1 MAAATTRV
9 ATNATE
15 QRSSAAIVAS
25 AREAQQLWA
34 RNSIRN
40 RLKIIRKVRDR
51 LATDASQLVD
61 AFPPD
66 LIRSRADS
74 LTTEILPLAE
84 ACRFLEMLAP
94 SILASKRLSN
104 EGRPFW
110 LRCVQIAVHREP
122 HGVVLI
128 IGPSNYPL
136 FLAATQALQALAAG
150 NAVLLKPGR
159 GASKV
164 LGEFSRRLR
173 EAGLPDGLFT
183 LLDEEVEAATI
194 ALRNGVDLVALT
206 GSVDSG
212 KAVLREAAEQVIPA
226 IVELSGQD
234 PVFVR
239 TDADLDKAVSAI
251 AFGAKLNGGETC
263 IAPRRIFVDAAI
275 AEDFRRKLGQAK
287 ANLSSIPVVTVR
299 SDEEAVYL
307 ASQSPYALG
316 ATIFGEEQA
325 ASKFAK
331 QLRAGVVVINDM
343 IVPTADPRVSFGGR
357 GWSGFGSTR
366 GAEGLLQMTTPKVVV
381 VQRAK
386 RFRHLEPP
394 PANAEALFVAYL
406 EAKHRIGR
414 RRRWKGWQTLI
425 KQVLQTRKGVNESQ

>member
-1 MAAATTRV
+1 MAAATTTV
-9 ATNATE
+9 AT
-15 QRSSAAIVAS
+15 SAAEKHSIADLVAN
-25 AREAQQLWA
+25 AREAQRQWG

-51 LATDASQLVD
+51 IAADALRLAA
-61 AFPPD
+61 AFPPV
-66 LIRSRADS
+66 LVRSRADS
-74 LTTEILPLAE
+74 LTTEIIPLAE
-84 ACRFLEMLAP
+84 ACRFLELQAG

-104 EGRPFW
+104 KGRVFW
-110 LRCVQIAVHREP
+110 LGRVQIDVHREP

-164 LGEFSRRLR
+164 LGAFSSHLA
-173 EAGLPDGLFT
+173 EAGVPDGLFT
-183 LLDEEVEAATI
+183 LLAEEVEAAIT
-194 ALRNGVDLVALT
+194 ALRSGVDLVALT
-206 GSVDSG
+206 GSVNSG
-212 KAVLREAAEQVIPA
+212 KAVLREAAENMIPA

-239 TDADLDKAVSAI
+239 ADADLEKAVSAI
-251 AFGAKLNGGETC
+251 AFGAEMNGGNTC
-263 IAPRRIFVDAAI
+263 IAPRRIFVDGAVAD
-275 AEDFRRKLGQAK
+275 DFRRKFDQAN
-287 ANLSSIPVVTVR
+287 ASLSSIPVTAVK

-307 ASQSPYALG
+307 ASQNPYALG
-316 ATIFGEEQA
+316 ATIFGEEHA
-325 ASKFAK
+325 ARKLAK
-331 QLRAGVVVINDM
+331 QIRAGVVVINDTV
-343 IVPTADPRVSFGGR
+343 VPTADPRVSFGGR

-386 RFRHLEPP
+386 RLRHLESPP
-394 PANAEALFVAYL
+394 LNSEALFLAYL
-406 EAKHRIGR
+406 EAKHRSGGQ
-414 RRRWKGWQTLI
+414 RRWKGWQTLI
-425 KQVLQTRKGVNESQ
+425 KQVLQTRKGVNDRQ

>member
-15 QRSSAAIVAS
+15 QRSIAAIVAS

-61 AFPPD
+61 AFPSD

-84 ACRFLEMLAP
+84 ACRFLEIRAP

-104 EGRPFW
+104 EGRPLW
-110 LRCVQIAVHREP
+110 LRRVQIAVHREP

-173 EAGLPDGLFT
+173 EAGLPFGLFT
-183 LLDEEVEAATI
+183 LLCEEVEAATT
-194 ALRNGVDLVALT
+194 ALRSGVDLVALT

-239 TDADLDKAVSAI
+239 ADADLDKAVSAI
-251 AFGAKLNGGETC
+251 AFGAELNGGETC
-263 IAPRRIFVDAAI
+263 IAPRRIFVDGAI

-307 ASQSPYALG
+307 ALQSPYALG
-316 ATIFGEEQA
+316 AAIFGEEQA

-386 RFRHLEPP
+386 RLRHLEPP

-406 EAKHRIGR
+406 EAKHRSGR
-414 RRRWKGWQTLI
+414 GRRWKGWQTLI